1 MEQAEEVA
9 LDLYGRPIKRGDPVR
24 YLGTGTTG
32 KVKDILKD
40 SEGVWVVLDTTELLY
55 KPEYLVYGEE
65 VKKRHEEE
73 VTYTLDEI
81 IRLQEQR
88 AEKLREIEADHE
100 NIETGG

>member
-1 MEQAEEVA
+1 MERTVETV
-9 LDLYGRPIKRGDPVR
+9 LDLHGKPLKKGDPVR

-32 KVKDILKD
+32 KVRDILSD
-40 SEGVWVVLDTTELLY
+40 AEGVWVMLDTTELLY
-55 KPEYLVYGEE
+55 RPEYLVYEEE
-65 VKKRHEEE
+65 VKERREEE

-88 AEKLREIEADHE
+88 AEKISEIEADHE